1 MNDISHAISNKP
13 QEFQNLKLM
22 FMYINNEKTLT
33 DSIGVSVD
41 GMVNVVYFHHSV
53 GYKYS
58 GRLSARNVLNSVHG
72 YVNFAPEEVPLKM
85 IDSAKDFAT
94 FVDSADVSIVL
105 VDFCGWTQKLL
116 AKSKKFNGTHN
127 STIELHHI
135 MGFSGENDRILASRG
150 KTNQKRGACARLS
163 TAPIKG
169 FVKFLRFGNL
179 AQLMMAVW
187 GASRIRTVII

>member
-1 MNDISHAISNKP
+1 MNDISHVISNKP

-22 FMYINNEKTLT
+22 FMYINNEKALT

-58 GRLSARNVLNSVHG
+58 GRLSARNVLNSVHR
-72 YVNFAPEEVPLKM
+72 YVNVAPEEVPFKV
-85 IDSAKDFAT
+85 IDSGKDFAT

-127 STIELHHI
+127 GTIGLHHV
-135 MGFSGENDRILASRG
+135 MGFSGENDIILASKG
-150 KTNQKRGACARLS
+150 KTNLKRRACARPS
-163 TAPIKG
+163 ITSIKD
-169 FVKFLRFGNL
+169 FVKFLRLGNL
-179 AQLMMAVW
+179 HQLMMAVW